1 MSRYFI
7 AAFAAVALGAGA
19 LASSGAIAQ
28 GACAAGLENVAGTCM
43 TRGLVASLQLRSVLA
58 NQAKIGYNLP
68 IPPSADGTYPR
79 EFDVSR
85 FDFSQRGNFSIRPQ
99 PASP

>member
-1 MSRYFI
+1 MARYLVT
-7 AAFAAVALGAGA
+7 AFAAAALGTVAFGN
-19 LASSGAIAQ
+19 SGASAQ

-68 IPPSADGTYPR
+68 IPPTADGTYPR

-85 FDFSQRGNFSIRPQ
+85 FDFSQRGNFSVRPQ